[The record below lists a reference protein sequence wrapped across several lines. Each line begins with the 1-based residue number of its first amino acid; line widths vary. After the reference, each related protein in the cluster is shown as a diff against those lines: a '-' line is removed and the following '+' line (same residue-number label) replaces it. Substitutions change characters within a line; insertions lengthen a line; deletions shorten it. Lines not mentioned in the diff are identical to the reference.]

1 MRFLTLAADGYREP
15 LFGADLAP
23 IWFSIFHIF
32 LPPGFLPDHM
42 PQHPGAPGKLQAYAF
57 GYDYIKALIDAANSQ
72 VS

>member
-1 MRFLTLAADGYREP
+1 
-15 LFGADLAP
+15 
-23 IWFSIFHIF
+23 
-32 LPPGFLPDHM
+32 M